1 MHLIIVNFAI
11 SGSAVAI
18 SGINAAAIN
27 AAISVVNLVHNSQIR
42 RERQIVDQQCVERT
56 IVLLNFA
63 GAFNSTEERLI
74 CFPRYELGVN
84 LQLCPC
90 KAIERDTDGDRSSQF
105 SAPPYP
111 SHPPV
116 HHQTTSATLP
126 NLLLKLSCRSASSI
140 HLCPIVLRAFDPPHG
155 TLFLTFSP
163 PSIKTRQKQFL
174 LKGPATF

>member
-1 MHLIIVNFAI
+1 MKFAI
-11 SGSAVAI
+11 SGNAAAI

-42 RERQIVDQQCVERT
+42 RERADCRSAICGENHHSSQFRRRLQ
-56 IVLLNFA
+56 
-63 GAFNSTEERLI
+63 FNSQGRLI

-105 SAPPYP
+105 SAPPP
-111 SHPPV
+111 LPPV
-116 HHQTTSATLP
+116 HHQHQATLP

-140 HLCPIVLRAFDPPHG
+140 HLCPIGLRAFDPPHT
-155 TLFLTFSP
+155 TLFLTFSLS
-163 PSIKTRQKQFL
+163 SIKTRQKQFL
-174 LKGPATF
+174 LKGPLTF

>member
-1 MHLIIVNFAI
+1 M
-11 SGSAVAI
+11 
-18 SGINAAAIN
+18 
-27 AAISVVNLVHNSQIR
+27 
-42 RERQIVDQQCVERT
+42 ERT
-56 IVLLNFA
+56 IILLNFA

-111 SHPPV
+111 SPPPV

-140 HLCPIVLRAFDPPHG
+140 HLCPIVLRAFDPPHT

-174 LKGPATF
+174 LKGPGPSHFSALLRKRASKTFSPGRQNFPKIIRLLIET